1 MHTKYFLARNIFVH
15 CRLDV
20 MFAPQAHSRSQPG
33 SASIPMIVTTKQEV
47 RPMYAVSAMGAPPQ
61 PTIPR
66 RK

>member
-1 MHTKYFLARNIFVH
+1 MYTKYFPSRNIFVH
-15 CRLDV
+15 YRPDA

-33 SASIPMIVTTKQEV
+33 SASIPMIVPTKQEV